1 MGWSSL
7 QINSYLTLPAIP
19 GIPAEWVSKI
29 MHARIQIGEALLM
42 GPDSPPDRY
51 KRPGGITLNIG
62 IANAAEAAHLFD
74 QLAEA
79 WGGADAVG
87 GDFLGFAIRDVN

>member
-1 MGWSSL
+1 
-7 QINSYLTLPAIP
+7 
-19 GIPAEWVSKI
+19 
-29 MHARIQIGEALLM
+29 MHARIQIGEALLR
-42 GPDSPPDRY
+42 GPDSPPDWY

-62 IANAAEAAHLFD
+62 IANAAG
-74 QLAEA
+74 A